1 MIKIIRIVLI
11 RYLNQPYQI
20 NKLHLSVISITLCEY
35 IVLLHTHIME
45 VKEKLVIS
53 IIHFQE
59 KKKQLN

>member
-20 NKLHLSVISITLCEY
+20 NKLHLLVIFITIYEY
-35 IVLLHTHIME
+35 IVLLHAYIME
-45 VKEKLVIS
+45 VKEKLGIS

-59 KKKQLN
+59 KKKQFN